1 LWQQSLRIKKQSAQ
15 KALSLVRNM
24 GILQNN
30 KKIASEKDDV
40 IIPLSRF
47 PSENEMAILKSN
59 IISLEFCTYEF
70 KEREIL
76 KKNLFQ
82 ILKNKLPP
90 NALANLPRS
99 YDVIG
104 DIAILEIPN
113 DLIEYRKIIGDSF
126 KLLNPHYNTILVKD
140 GPILDT
146 FRVRNFIILN
156 GGPSTITEHNEYG
169 CKFRLDPLKVYFSPR
184 LSSERQRIVSQI
196 KKGEIIVDMFAGV
209 GPFSIVIARTCD
221 VKKIYGIDVNPYATT
236 FMLQNIK
243 INKCQ
248 HKITVILADS
258 TKISYDY
265 ISADRVIMNLPEKS
279 LDALQQACQFLKPQ
293 GGFIHLYLFT
303 SKGTSIEAISE
314 HIKSKIKLAGRKLVT
329 LEAIRIVKEISPSEQ
344 ELALE
349 LKVV

>member
-1 LWQQSLRIKKQSAQ
+1 
-15 KALSLVRNM
+15 M
-24 GILQNN
+24 
-30 KKIASEKDDV
+30 KITPEKDDV

-47 PSENEMAILKSN
+47 PSENEMANLKSN
-59 IISLEFCTYEF
+59 IGSLEFCTYEF
-70 KEREIL
+70 KERKTL

-82 ILKNKLPP
+82 VLTNKLPP
-90 NALANLPRS
+90 YALASLPRS

-113 DLIEYRKIIGDSF
+113 DLFEYRKMIGDSF
-126 KLLNPHYNTILVKD
+126 RLLNPHYNTILAKD
-140 GPILDT
+140 GPISDT
-146 FRVRNFIILN
+146 FRVRDFVILN
-156 GGPSTITEHNEYG
+156 GGPSTVTEHNEYG

-184 LSSERQRIVSQI
+184 LSSERQRVASNI

-209 GPFSIVIARTCD
+209 GPFSIVIARSCD

-248 HKITVILADS
+248 HKITVILTDS
-258 TKISYDY
+258 TKIPHDSF
-265 ISADRVIMNLPEKS
+265 SADRVIMNLPEKS
-279 LDALQQACQFLKPQ
+279 LNVIPQACQFLKPE
-293 GGFIHLYLFT
+293 GGFIHLYLFA
-303 SKGTSIEAISE
+303 SEGTSTKILSE
-314 HIKSKIKLAGRKLVT
+314 HIRSKIKFSGRKLVA
-329 LEAIRIVKEISPSEQ
+329 LEAIRIVKEIGPREQ

>member
-1 LWQQSLRIKKQSAQ
+1 
-15 KALSLVRNM
+15 M
-24 GILQNN
+24 GILQTNM
-30 KKIASEKDDV
+30 KIAPEKDDV

-47 PSENEMAILKSN
+47 PSENEMTILKSN
-59 IISLEFCTYEF
+59 IGSLEFCTYEF
-70 KEREIL
+70 EERKTL

-82 ILKNKLPP
+82 VLKNKLPQ
-90 NALANLPRS
+90 NALASLPRS

-113 DLIEYRKIIGDSF
+113 DLFEYRKMIGDSF
-126 KLLNPHYNTILVKD
+126 RLLNPHYNTILAKD
-140 GPILDT
+140 GPISDT
-146 FRVRNFIILN
+146 FRVRDFIILN
-156 GGPSTITEHNEYG
+156 GGPSTVTEHNEYG

-184 LSSERQRIVSQI
+184 LSSERQRVASNI

-209 GPFSIVIARTCD
+209 GPFSIVIARSCD

-258 TKISYDY
+258 TKTSHDSF
-265 ISADRVIMNLPEKS
+265 SADRVIMNLPEKS
-279 LDALQQACQFLKPQ
+279 LDAIPQACQFLKPE
-293 GGFIHLYLFT
+293 GGFIHLYLFASERT
-303 SKGTSIEAISE
+303 STEILSE
-314 HIKSKIKLAGRKLVT
+314 HIRSKIKLSGRKLVA
-329 LEAIRIVKEISPSEQ
+329 LEAIRIVKEIGPREQ

>member
-1 LWQQSLRIKKQSAQ
+1 MDILHK
-15 KALSLVRNM
+15 NM
-24 GILQNN
+24 
-30 KKIASEKDDV
+30 KIASEKDGV

-47 PSENEMAILKSN
+47 PSENEMKILKSN
-59 IISLEFCTYEF
+59 MNSLEFCIYEF
-70 KEREIL
+70 EERKIL
-76 KKNLFQ
+76 KKNLSQ
-82 ILKNKLPP
+82 VLENRLPP
-90 NALANLPRS
+90 NALASLPRS

-113 DLIEYRKIIGDSF
+113 DLFEYRKMIGDSF
-126 KLLNPHYNTILVKD
+126 KLLNPHYNTILAKD
-140 GPILDT
+140 GPISDT
-146 FRVRNFIILN
+146 FRVRDFIILN

-169 CKFRLDPLKVYFSPR
+169 CKFLLDPLKVYFSPR
-184 LSSERQRIVSQI
+184 LSSERQRVASNI

-209 GPFSIVIARTCD
+209 GPFSIVIARSCD

-258 TKISYDY
+258 TKISYDSF
-265 ISADRVIMNLPEKS
+265 SADRVIMNLPEKS
-279 LDALQQACQFLKPQ
+279 LNAIPQACQFLKPE
-293 GGFIHLYLFT
+293 GGFIHLYLFA
-303 SKGTSIEAISE
+303 SEGTSTEILSE
-314 HIKSKIKLAGRKLVT
+314 HIRSKIKLSGRKLVA
-329 LEAIRIVKEISPSEQ
+329 LEAIRIVKEIGPREQ